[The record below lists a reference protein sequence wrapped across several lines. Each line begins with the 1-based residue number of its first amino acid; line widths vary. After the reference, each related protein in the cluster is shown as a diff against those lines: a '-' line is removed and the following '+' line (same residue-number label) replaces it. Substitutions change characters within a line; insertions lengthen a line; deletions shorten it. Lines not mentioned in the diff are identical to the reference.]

1 MAQTLI
7 TVKGSLDSKGDG
19 TIKVYSLGLYEK
31 SMPNSLTM
39 EQKLNCAKKHGF
51 DTLEIS
57 IDETSEK
64 LNRLNMTKEE
74 RKQLIDAMIRSKLPI
89 RTMCLSGHRKYPLG
103 SLNEETRQKG
113 MDIMKKA
120 IEFADDL
127 GIRIIQI
134 AGYDVYYEEGNE
146 KTRGYFL
153 ENLKRSVE
161 MAAKKGIIL
170 AFETMETDFMNTVSK
185 AMKYVNLVK
194 SPYLQ
199 VYPDCGNVTNAVLGS
214 NITPLEDFSKG
225 AGHLAAVHLKE
236 TVPGKFREIPFGTGH
251 VNFEKII
258 KKSWELGVRKYT
270 LEFWYTGNDNWEQVI
285 EDAKRFMDNKF
296 EKALL

>member
-1 MAQTLI
+1 MGQMLI
-7 TVKGSLDSKGDG
+7 MVKSRMDFKGED
-19 TIKVYSLGLYEK
+19 TIKEYLLGLYEK
-31 SMPNSLTM
+31 SMPNSLTL
-39 EQKLNCAKKHGF
+39 EEKLNCTKKHGF

-57 IDETSEK
+57 IDETPEK
-64 LNRLNMTKEE
+64 LNRLNMAKEQ
-74 RKQLIDAMIRSKLPI
+74 RKQIIDAMFRSELPI

-103 SLNEETRQKG
+103 SLNEQIRQKG
-113 MDIMKKA
+113 MGIMEKA
-120 IEFADDL
+120 IDFADDL

-146 KTRGYFL
+146 RTREYFL
-153 ENLKRSVE
+153 ENLKRSVD
-161 MAAKKGIIL
+161 MAAKKGVIL

-185 AMKYVNLVK
+185 AMKYVDLVK

-214 NITPLEDFSKG
+214 SVTPSEDFNKG

-251 VNFEKII
+251 VNFEEII

-270 LEFWYTGNDNWEQVI
+270 LEFWYTGINNWEQVI
-285 EDAKRFMDNKF
+285 EEAKRFMDDKF
-296 EKALL
+296 EKALR